1 MSSEEERIFAEHEE
15 SERRWMQEN
24 ARLARQRA
32 ELALRQSADRD
43 ANGSTIFGLPS
54 TSWSIAD
61 SQRGVSQVPT
71 RPRGYFVE
79 DSKFN
84 GHEHSIYEPT
94 ISQRLWM
101 EALARIRPPQNK
113 ASSQQSSTSE
123 IAPNFSSQD
132 IRERRP
138 RDYGARWYI

>member
-1 MSSEEERIFAEHEE
+1 MSSEEIFENHRLRERQWLEN
-15 SERRWMQEN
+15 N
-24 ARLARQRA
+24 ARLVRERTA
-32 ELALRQSADRD
+32 LALRQAEDR
-43 ANGSTIFGLPS
+43 AQNGSTIFGLPS

-113 ASSQQSSTSE
+113 ASSQQYSTSE
-123 IAPNFSSQD
+123 IAPNFS
-132 IRERRP
+132 
-138 RDYGARWYI
+138 